1 MRIQNDL
8 RDRSK
13 QEVLARMEYAGG
25 KLLPGASGGRRILVP
40 DNDKR
45 LSEGVTLFCGETRLG
60 LLHKAK
66 N

>member
-1 MRIQNDL
+1 
-8 RDRSK
+8 
-13 QEVLARMEYAGG
+13 MEYAGG